1 MVVAV
6 KEKLQDRSSMVH
18 LVSDF
23 RTLVDHERVFDLI
36 KVERAQ
42 VTVSHNLASFARVN
56 PISFLW
62 LGSGPDVVNQF
73 LGKDRRVTLAK

>member
-1 MVVAV
+1 V
-6 KEKLQDRSSMVH
+6 VH
-18 LVSDF
+18 LVSKL

-73 LGKDRRVTLAK
+73 LEQDRLVTLLKAPFYSKKNLDVLF